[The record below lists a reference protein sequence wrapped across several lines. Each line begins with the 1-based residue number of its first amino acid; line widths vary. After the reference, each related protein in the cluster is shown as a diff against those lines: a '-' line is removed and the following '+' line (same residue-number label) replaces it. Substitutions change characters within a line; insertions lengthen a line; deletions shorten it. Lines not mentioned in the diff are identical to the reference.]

1 MKRSV
6 YLPALFCLIMAGLLY
21 GTTFAETPQKPAVAE
36 QNAPVKK
43 DADKNKKN
51 KKEAEKKK
59 DTDKKQPDAKKK
71 PADKKPAAKKETAKK
86 DAAKKSDDKKKT
98 TEKKDIA
105 AKTDGEK
112 KVAAKEADIKKDE
125 DKKESA
131 PKKPTYELK
140 KEPLLIKVTLKGIFE
155 ARKMTEVMI
164 RPEEW
169 SGFTVLK
176 AVEHGAR
183 VKRGDLLVALDTEKI
198 DRAIAEM
205 KTEYRLSS
213 LALKQA
219 QNELKTI
226 QTVAPLELAAL
237 ERGKK
242 ISDEDYAYF
251 LAYELP
257 FYKEATAFR
266 LKANKNYL
274 DYQKE
279 ELRQLEKMY
288 KADEITEE
296 TEEIVLRR
304 ARDSVEQG
312 EFQFKAAKEDTDHTL
327 KYDLP
332 RREAMSKDSHKL
344 GSLTY
349 QARKALFPLAL
360 EQSRV
365 QFEKLK
371 AQHEKLDKK
380 LKDIQ
385 ADRALMTIKS
395 PADGIVYHGR
405 CTDGKWSGGS
415 SDGKIDRDSS
425 LPIKQTFMTIV
436 QTRPLR
442 IATQVP
448 EKELHN
454 VRSGQ
459 KGKAVPTGYPDVKL
473 DVIVDEVAA
482 IPTGSCFP
490 ATVTVALDK
499 EAEPIMPGMTCELKL
514 TAYEKKDALC
524 VPPKSI
530 KADPLD
536 EDKFSVYVV
545 DKDGKENKRE
555 VELGRRTDKK
565 VEILRG
571 LKAGD
576 KILAAYPSDDG
587 EDADKKAAEQKAA
600 EKKAAEKKEAEKKD
614 KANKCSPKKAAD
626 NKVTDKKSTDK
637 KAENKKA
644 AEK

>member
-1 MKRSV
+1 
-6 YLPALFCLIMAGLLY
+6 
-21 GTTFAETPQKPAVAE
+21 
-36 QNAPVKK
+36 
-43 DADKNKKN
+43 
-51 KKEAEKKK
+51 
-59 DTDKKQPDAKKK
+59 
-71 PADKKPAAKKETAKK
+71 
-86 DAAKKSDDKKKT
+86 
-98 TEKKDIA
+98 
-105 AKTDGEK
+105 
-112 KVAAKEADIKKDE
+112 
-125 DKKESA
+125 
-131 PKKPTYELK
+131 
-140 KEPLLIKVTLKGIFE
+140 
-155 ARKMTEVMI
+155 
-164 RPEEW
+164 
-169 SGFTVLK
+169 
-176 AVEHGAR
+176 
-183 VKRGDLLVALDTEKI
+183 
-198 DRAIAEM
+198 M
-205 KTEYRLSS
+205 KTIE
-213 LALKQA
+213 
-219 QNELKTI
+219 
-226 QTVAPLELAAL
+226 TVAPLELAAL

-257 FYKEATAFR
+257 FSKEATAFR

-304 ARDSVEQG
+304 TRDAVEQG
-312 EFQFKAAKEDTDHTL
+312 EFQFKAAKEDTDRTL
-327 KYDLP
+327 KYALP
-332 RREAMSKDSHKL
+332 RREAASKDSHEL
-344 GSLTY
+344 GRLTY

-360 EQSRV
+360 EKSRV

-371 AQHEKLDKK
+371 AQHDKLDKK

-385 ADRALMTIKS
+385 ADRALMTVKS

-415 SDGKIDRDSS
+415 SDGRIERDSS
-425 LPIKQTFMTIV
+425 LPVKQTFMTIV
-436 QTRPLR
+436 QARPVR

-459 KGKAVPTGYPDVKL
+459 KGRAAPTAYPDVKL

-499 EAEPIMPGMTCELKL
+499 EAQPIMPGMTCELKL
-514 TAYEKKDALC
+514 TAYDKKDALC

-536 EDKFSVYVV
+536 EEKFSVYVV
-545 DKDGKENKRE
+545 GKDGKESKRE
-555 VELGRRTDKK
+555 IEAGRRTDKK

-571 LKAGD
+571 LKVGD
-576 KILAAYPSDDG
+576 KILAEYPKDG
-587 EDADKKAAEQKAA
+587 TEDAEKKDA
-600 EKKAAEKKEAEKKD
+600 EKKAADKKDDAKKCSEKKD
-614 KANKCSPKKAAD
+614 VGKKAA
-626 NKVTDKKSTDK
+626 KK
-637 KAENKKA
+637 
-644 AEK
+644 